1 MSQRSFAASFALKP
15 TFTAPVYAARFEHA
29 VWRQSGV
36 ATLQGDR
43 MLLLVDSA
51 DAHAR
56 FVSSLAA
63 RGGWR
68 MIVARDTER
77 AVATLGTHEGLLI
90 DAVLIDERAAA
101 DNLASTIA
109 AMRDW
114 RPQLPIIFLGDPLNR
129 RAALAAIGFGATDFL
144 ERPLTAERL
153 HMALDHA
160 IAPRQ
165 SEELRPL
172 SEKFPAPLA
181 IEEIIGSSPAFRT
194 ALAIAAKAARAR
206 VPMLIEG
213 ERGTGK
219 ALLAAAIHEAGGR
232 VRAPLIEVDCAHHA
246 DSMIGPVLFGHEQG
260 AFAGAFD
267 RRVGAFVQAHGGT
280 LVLDRV
286 ERLPAEVQRQLVA
299 VLATGQV
306 QALGAT
312 QVDQVDVRVI
322 ACSTMP
328 LKQRIAEGG
337 FREDLLA
344 QLGVVE
350 ITLPPLRD
358 RRSDVPALAR
368 HLLAR
373 IAMLPGMGSVSL
385 SAEASDALSR
395 FAWPGNVRQLHD
407 ALIRAATRAHGGQL
421 TLADFPGLQ
430 AERARSPGDS
440 FGPAAAEGIGITLY
454 RADGNLRALQ
464 DIEADVI
471 RLAIGHY
478 RGRMSEVARRLGI
491 GRSTL
496 YRKLADLGI
505 DTAA

>member
-1 MSQRSFAASFALKP
+1 
-15 TFTAPVYAARFEHA
+15 
-29 VWRQSGV
+29 V

-43 MLLLVDSA
+43 MLLLVDGA
-51 DAHAR
+51 DAHTR

-68 MIVARDTER
+68 MIVARDCER
-77 AVATLGTHEGLLI
+77 AIATLGTHEGLLI
-90 DAVLIDERAAA
+90 DAVLFDERTAGDAIGP
-101 DNLASTIA
+101 TIT

-114 RPQLPIIFLGDPLNR
+114 RPQLPVIFLGDPLNR
-129 RAALAAIGFGATDFL
+129 RAALHALSVGASDFL

-153 HMALDHA
+153 HSALDHA

-165 SEELRPL
+165 AEELRPL
-172 SEKFPAPLA
+172 SEKFPAALA

-213 ERGTGK
+213 EPGTGK
-219 ALLAAAIHEAGGR
+219 ALLAAAIHEAAGR
-232 VRAPLIEVDCAHHA
+232 PRAPLIEIDCAHHA
-246 DSMIGPVLFGHEQG
+246 ESMLGPILFGHEQG

-267 RRVGAFVQAHGGT
+267 RRVGALVQAHGGT

-286 ERLPAEVQRQLVA
+286 ERLPMD
-299 VLATGQV
+299 V
-306 QALGAT
+306 QAQLAEFMASTRVQPLGGSH
-312 QVDQVDVRVI
+312 VDEVDVRMI
-322 ACSTMP
+322 AVSTVH
-328 LKQRIAEGG
+328 LKQRAAEGG

-344 QLGVVE
+344 HLSVVE
-350 ITLPPLRD
+350 IALPALRD
-358 RRSDVPALAR
+358 RRSDIPALAR
-368 HLLAR
+368 HLLGR
-373 IAMLPGMGSVSL
+373 IASQPGMRSL
-385 SAEASDALSR
+385 SLSSEASDALSR
-395 FAWPGNVRQLHD
+395 YSWPGNVRQLHD
-407 ALIRAATRAHGGQL
+407 ALIRAAARAEGGQL
-421 TLADFPGLQ
+421 TLEDFPGLQ
-430 AERARSPGDS
+430 AERARAPTDS
-440 FGPAAAEGIGITLY
+440 FGPTAAAEGIGVTLY
-454 RADGNLRALQ
+454 RADGNLRPLQ

>member
-1 MSQRSFAASFALKP
+1 
-15 TFTAPVYAARFEHA
+15 
-29 VWRQSGV
+29 
-36 ATLQGDR
+36 

-68 MIVARDTER
+68 MINARDAER
-77 AVATLGTHEGLLI
+77 AVATLRTHEGLLI

-101 DNLASTIA
+101 DSIAATIA
-109 AMRDW
+109 TMREW
-114 RPQLPIIFLGDPLNR
+114 RPQLPVIFLGDPLNR
-129 RAALAAIGFGATDFL
+129 RASLAALTAGATDFL
-144 ERPLTAERL
+144 ERPLTSERL

-206 VPMLIEG
+206 VPMLLEG

-232 VRAPLIEVDCAHHA
+232 VRAPLIEIDCAHHA
-246 DSMIGPVLFGHEQG
+246 ETMIGPVLFGHEQG

-267 RRVGAFVQAHGGT
+267 RRIGAFVQAHGGT

-286 ERLPAEVQRQLVA
+286 ERLPLDVQRALVA
-299 VLATGQV
+299 VLATGHV

-312 QVDQVDVRVI
+312 HSEAVDVRVI
-322 ACSTMP
+322 ACSTVP

-373 IAMLPGMGSVSL
+373 IATLPGMDSVSL

-395 FAWPGNVRQLHD
+395 YAWPGNVRQLHD
-407 ALIRAATRAHGGQL
+407 ALVRAAARASGGQL

-430 AERARSPGDS
+430 AERARAPTDS
-440 FGPAAAEGIGITLY
+440 LGPAAAEGIGITLY
-454 RADGNLRALQ
+454 RADGNLRPLA

>member
-1 MSQRSFAASFALKP
+1 M
-15 TFTAPVYAARFEHA
+15 
-29 VWRQSGV
+29 

-43 MLLLVDSA
+43 MLLLVDST
-51 DAHAR
+51 DSHAR

-68 MIVARDTER
+68 MLVARDAEQ
-77 AVATLGTHEGLLI
+77 AVAMLGTHEGLLI

-101 DNLASTIA
+101 DSIASTIA

-114 RPQLPIIFLGDPLNR
+114 RPQLPVVFLGDPLNR
-129 RAALAAIGFGATDFL
+129 RASLAALGAGATDFL

-172 SEKFPAPLA
+172 SEKFASPLA

-232 VRAPLIEVDCAHHA
+232 LRAPLVEIDCGHYAET
-246 DSMIGPVLFGHEQG
+246 MIGPVLFGHEQG

-286 ERLPAEVQRQLVA
+286 ERLPAEVQRELVS
-299 VLATGQV
+299 VLATGHV
-306 QALGAT
+306 QPLGAP
-312 QVDQVDVRVI
+312 QADAVDVRVI
-322 ACSTMP
+322 ACSTVP
-328 LKQRIAEGG
+328 LKHRIAEGA

-368 HLLAR
+368 HFLAR
-373 IAMLPGMGSVSL
+373 IAALPGMGSVSL

-395 FAWPGNVRQLHD
+395 YAWPGNVRQLHD
-407 ALIRAATRAHGGQL
+407 ALIRAATRAGGGQL

-430 AERARSPGDS
+430 VERARAPGES
-440 FGPAAAEGIGITLY
+440 FGPAAAEGIGVTLY
-454 RADGNLRALQ
+454 RADGNLRALA

>member
-1 MSQRSFAASFALKP
+1 M
-15 TFTAPVYAARFEHA
+15 
-29 VWRQSGV
+29 

-51 DAHAR
+51 DTHTR
-56 FVSSLAA
+56 FVASLAA

-68 MIVARDTER
+68 MIVARDCER
-77 AVATLGTHEGLLI
+77 AIATLGTHEGLLI
-90 DAVLIDERAAA
+90 DAVLIDERTAGDAVGP
-101 DNLASTIA
+101 TIS

-114 RPQLPIIFLGDPLNR
+114 RPQLPVLFVGDPLNR
-129 RAALAAIGFGATDFL
+129 RASLAALGVGATDFI
-144 ERPLTAERL
+144 ERPLTGERL
-153 HMALDHA
+153 HTALDHA

-165 SEELRPL
+165 HDELRPL
-172 SEKFPAPLA
+172 SEKFPNALP

-219 ALLAAAIHEAGGR
+219 ALLAAAIHEAGQR
-232 VRAPLIEVDCAHHA
+232 PRAPYIEIDCAHHA
-246 DSMIGPVLFGHEQG
+246 DTLIGPLLFGYEQG
-260 AFAGAFD
+260 AFPGAFD
-267 RRVGAFVQAHGGT
+267 RRVGAFIQAHGGT
-280 LVLDRV
+280 LVIDRI
-286 ERLPAEVQRQLVA
+286 ERLPADVQRQLVE
-299 VLATGQV
+299 VMATGRV
-306 QALGAT
+306 QAMGAT
-312 QVDQVDVRVI
+312 HAEAVDVRTI
-322 ACSTMP
+322 TCSSSP
-328 LKQRIAEGG
+328 LKQRVAEGG

-344 QLGVVE
+344 QISVVE
-350 ITLPPLRD
+350 INLPPLRD

-373 IAMLPGMGSVSL
+373 IAMLPGMNSLSL

-395 FAWPGNVRQLHD
+395 YGWPGNVRQLHD
-407 ALIRAATRAHGGQL
+407 ALVRAATCSTAGQL

-430 AERARSPGDS
+430 TERARAPTDS
-440 FGPAAAEGIGITLY
+440 FGPATAEGIGVTLY
-454 RADGNLRALQ
+454 RADGNLRPLQ